1 MKSGMFC
8 WFAPFT
14 TPLDTMRILMCCMF
28 SFGLLAYALGDC
40 RKDCL
45 SCHRHLH
52 GRQDDFSLLICVME
66 CEGKLSSRAT
76 WGLCSKATSG
86 RKASLP
92 LGFESWEEEASPA
105 LELWDGNLRRGKKSL
120 RRFGDLTRVVDLS
133 KAEEGNQVS
142 KARGLIRQPEA
153 EEDTSHGSPDLLGDF
168 LGGSPFGYG
177 EQRAD
182 PGVQELQKRFGG
194 FIGVRKSA
202 RKWHNQKRFSEFLK
216 QYLGMSPR
224 SVDYEGMVDDLKE
237 QNEI

>member
-1 MKSGMFC
+1 
-8 WFAPFT
+8 
-14 TPLDTMRILMCCMF
+14 MRILMCCVF

-66 CEGKLSSRAT
+66 CEGKLLSRAT
-76 WGLCSKATSG
+76 WGLCSKAT
-86 RKASLP
+86 RMKASLA
-92 LGFESWEEEASPA
+92 LGLESLEEKASPP
-105 LELWDGNLRRGKKSL
+105 LELWDGDLRRVKGSL
-120 RRFGDLTRVVDLS
+120 RRLGDLSRVADLG
-133 KAEEGNQVS
+133 KAAEGKQVS
-142 KARGLIRQPEA
+142 KAKGLLPPPEA
-153 EEDTSHGSPDLLGDF
+153 EESTSDGNQDLLGDF
-168 LGGSPFGYG
+168 LGGGGGGPFGYS
-177 EQRAD
+177 QLAD

-202 RKWHNQKRFSEFLK
+202 RKWHNQKRFSQFLK

-224 SVDYEGMVDDLKE
+224 SVEYDDMGDDLKE